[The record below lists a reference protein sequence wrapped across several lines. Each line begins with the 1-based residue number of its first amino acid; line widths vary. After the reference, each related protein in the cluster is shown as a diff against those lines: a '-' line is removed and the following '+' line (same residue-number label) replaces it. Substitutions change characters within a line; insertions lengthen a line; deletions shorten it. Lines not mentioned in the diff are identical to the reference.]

1 VLRVIVT
8 FHSPREAVGGNQAP
22 AARLANCCQVCANR
36 VLVVVSV
43 TLPSANSAE
52 HLGSGLRHSHV
63 WFGVALAAAAY
74 YPRFIK
80 LPAGMETYPQAAS
93 CLWHGQMLQACDQG
107 FTYPPFF
114 AMVML
119 PFAIMPLWLRDLVWY
134 GVTLA
139 ATIGAFRFSETLARK
154 ALPSP
159 LDGAELF
166 WLRILALLLSA
177 KVILAVFENQAYDA
191 LVLVAVLSGLAA
203 LRDGRAVAAG
213 AALAL
218 AAALKATPLIFLPY
232 LLWKRYFASAIA
244 FVLVYAAASLLPD
257 MLFAPAAG
265 PGYFT
270 SWLREVAGPS
280 LGVNPAGA
288 PFAFWDGANILNH
301 SLRGAVSLNI
311 DEAQHR
317 GLFEAAL
324 ASVDG
329 CFAVIVGTLLAVSP
343 RRPQSIAI
351 DGSLLLIAML
361 MLSPMTSRSH
371 YVALLLPYMTLLAC
385 NFRDRSSARLGRAVL
400 ATSFG
405 LVTLAGNDAV
415 GQTVTVWAYRH
426 SAIVLGT
433 LVLLFY
439 FAVLVIEQLS
449 EEAPVAR
456 PENFPLPL
464 WEGVASAAR
473 ERCTSRVRGTLR
485 VARVPSPASLD
496 ARHSRCI
503 GSASLNKDRARRTPM
518 TLSRKG
524 RG

>member
-1 VLRVIVT
+1 VSTLSSA
-8 FHSPREAVGGNQAP
+8 HS
-22 AARLANCCQVCANR
+22 
-36 VLVVVSV
+36 S
-43 TLPSANSAE
+43 E
-52 HLGSGLRHSHV
+52 HSGSGLRHSHV

-114 AMVML
+114 ALVML
-119 PFAIMPLWLRDLVWY
+119 PFAVMPLWLRDLVWY

-159 LDGAELF
+159 LDDAELF
-166 WLRILALLLSA
+166 WLRVLALLLSA

-191 LVLVAVLSGLAA
+191 LVLVAVLAGLAA
-203 LRDGRAVAAG
+203 LRDGRTVAAG
-213 AALAL
+213 ASLAL

-232 LLWKRYFASAIA
+232 LLWKRYFASAIVFA
-244 FVLVYAAASLLPD
+244 LVYAAASLLPD

-265 PGYFT
+265 PGYFMT
-270 SWLREVAGPS
+270 GYFMTWLHEVAGPS

-311 DEAQHR
+311 DEAHHR
-317 GLFEAAL
+317 SLFEAAL

-385 NFRDRSSARLGRAVL
+385 NFRDHSSVKLGRAVL
-400 ATSFG
+400 ATSFV

-426 SAIVLGT
+426 SAMVLGT
-433 LVLLFY
+433 LVLLVY
-439 FAVLVIEQLS
+439 FTMLVIEQLR
-449 EEAPVAR
+449 EELFILPRGNGGGGPREAWWRGRTALLFFPRPSHRLRIADALRRRVLKPSDRRSPVSPPR
-456 PENFPLPL
+456 YR
-464 WEGVASAAR
+464 GV
-473 ERCTSRVRGTLR
+473 G
-485 VARVPSPASLD
+485 
-496 ARHSRCI
+496 
-503 GSASLNKDRARRTPM
+503 
-518 TLSRKG
+518 
-524 RG
+524 